1 MYLFQLNAIWTPS
14 DFFLIYIPLCIY
26 FNRSKSGN
34 PFSNTHIYI
43 PLCIYFNG
51 TRCLSSIEYPRFTFH
66 YVSISTLCPII
77 FIFLGVGIYIPLCI
91 YFNRTARATSGLSK
105 HIYIP
110 LCIYFNKKPHYH
122 VIVMFEFTFHYVS
135 ISTCLSTSRY
145 KSTTQIYIPL
155 CIYFNHFILQRK
167 IIKICI
173 YIPLCIYFNHLLLL
187 ISLMLL
193 LHLHSTM
200 YLFQR

>member
-1 MYLFQLNAIWTPS
+1 M
-14 DFFLIYIPLCIY
+14 FLLGLVFTFHYVSISTSLGLLLDRKRLYIYIPLCIY
-26 FNRSKSGN
+26 FN
-34 PFSNTHIYI
+34 
-43 PLCIYFNG
+43 
-51 TRCLSSIEYPRFTFH
+51 LS
-66 YVSISTLCPII
+66 V
-77 FIFLGVGIYIPLCI
+77 FLLLLFFGQIYIPLCI

-105 HIYIP
+105 H
-110 LCIYFNKKPHYH
+110 
-122 VIVMFEFTFHYVS
+122 
-135 ISTCLSTSRY
+135 
-145 KSTTQIYIPL
+145 IYIPL